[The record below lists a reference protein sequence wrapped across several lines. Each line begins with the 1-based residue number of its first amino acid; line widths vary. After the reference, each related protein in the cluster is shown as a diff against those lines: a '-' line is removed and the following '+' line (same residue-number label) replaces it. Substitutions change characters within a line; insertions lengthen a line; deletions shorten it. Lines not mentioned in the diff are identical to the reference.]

1 MKLLRRGSQDEP
13 DDAGA
18 AQIEDNPAEGSS
30 PAARPAPTAKKGK
43 PTPKRRDAEGRRGP
57 VAPAPQTS
65 KEARARRRADRGTKE
80 ERKQAGAERR
90 ATMSDRRARMM
101 AGEDAFLLPRDKGP
115 ARAYARDLVD
125 SRRHLLGLFMPMAI
139 VLVLALFLAP
149 QIQAVLSLVM
159 LVFLVFMAIEG
170 IVLARQTFNK
180 VLARYPDTTERPISL
195 GWYVFVRASQ
205 LRRMRAPRPQVSPGG
220 AV

>member
-13 DDAGA
+13 DETGVSQNDEDAV
-18 AQIEDNPAEGSS
+18 EESS
-30 PAARPAPTAKKGK
+30 TAARPAQTAKKGK

-65 KEARARRRADRGTKE
+65 KEARARRRSNRGTKE
-80 ERKQAGAERR
+80 ERKEAGAERR
-90 ATMSDRRARMM
+90 AVMSDRRSRMM
-101 AGEDAFLLPRDKGP
+101 AGEEAFLLPRDKGP
-115 ARAYARDLVD
+115 ARGYTRDLVD

-149 QIQAVLSLVM
+149 GIQAVLSLVM
-159 LVFLVFMAIEG
+159 LVFIVFMAIEG
-170 IVLARQTFNK
+170 IVMARQIYNK

-195 GWYVFVRASQ
+195 GWYAFVRASQ
-205 LRRMRAPRPQVSPGG
+205 LRRMRAPRPRLSPGDP
-220 AV
+220 V

>member
-18 AQIEDNPAEGSS
+18 AQIEDESAEDSS
-30 PAARPAPTAKKGK
+30 TAVRPAPTAKKGK

-170 IVLARQTFNK
+170 IVLARRTFNK

-205 LRRMRAPRPQVSPGG
+205 LRRMRAPRPQVSPGD